1 MLELIE
7 TIIIWIKKKT
17 KKRSYSEM
25 DLKYQMAA
33 RGKKMTKP
41 RRS

>member
-17 KKRSYSEM
+17 QKRSYNEM
-25 DLKYQMAA
+25 DVKYQMAS

-41 RRS
+41 RKS